1 MTFAQALFAALAA
14 VLVVSSL
21 LVVLHKSPVSSALFL
36 VSAFCALAGIYL
48 TLHAEFLGL
57 VQVLVYAGAIMV
69 LFLFVVMYLNL
80 RTDLE
85 VGAQSAVRRGIGW
98 IVGAILVAEGAL
110 FVSRRWAVGPQ
121 AAAEALP
128 PGNTQAVG
136 QVLYSRYLFPFEITS
151 MVLLVAMV
159 GAIMISKPRRVDGD
173 ERGARRREPER
184 ATLSDVTASAPE
196 ATPVPPGTTVETS
209 EETEVT
215 A

>member
-1 MTFAQALFAALAA
+1 
-14 VLVVSSL
+14 
-21 LVVLHKSPVSSALFL
+21 
-36 VSAFCALAGIYL
+36 
-48 TLHAEFLGL
+48 

-196 ATPVPPGTTVETS
+196 AIPVPPGTTVETS